1 MEGGGKARRSALQS
15 RRVGGCARLS
25 PLDVRCAFIKNQ
37 YRSVLIG
44 SSLPREGEGVRASA
58 AWECGAGATKES
70 SSDKC
75 LIVISRWSGSPQT
88 TSDSSSCIIL

>member
-1 MEGGGKARRSALQS
+1 MEGGGKARCSALQS

-44 SSLPREGEGVRASA
+44 SSLPREGEGVRAGA
-58 AWECGAGATKES
+58 AG
-70 SSDKC
+70 
-75 LIVISRWSGSPQT
+75 
-88 TSDSSSCIIL
+88 

>member
-1 MEGGGKARRSALQS
+1 MEGGGKARHNALQS

-44 SSLPREGEGVRASA
+44 SSLPREGEGVRGGRCVGVRCRRNKR
-58 AWECGAGATKES
+58 E
-70 SSDKC
+70 
-75 LIVISRWSGSPQT
+75 LI
-88 TSDSSSCIIL
+88 